1 MFMSDKLQE
10 PLTKCLR
17 RVASQVFDQSFLQ
30 SVVTD
35 GLEGTDDKLK
45 FVGHQKRR

>member
-1 MFMSDKLQE
+1 MFMSDKLQ
-10 PLTKCLR
+10 
-17 RVASQVFDQSFLQ
+17 F
-30 SVVTD
+30 VVTD